1 MRSLTFAVLAIVLFG
16 CSQRNASD
24 QLSPQNVVG
33 LAPGSKEPRFV
44 FVALDGFEWN
54 NEHRL
59 WYNKSAKASVTLD
72 HESRKSFQAVVD
84 DFVADRMLAANLELI
99 SKDIRDMNG
108 RPTLL
113 VHGNRM
119 NSKKPEQFCTVAY
132 GTKTGCA
139 QITAIYP
146 SDMTEDLKGAIEE
159 SLLTSQYEAAD

>member
-1 MRSLTFAVLAIVLFG
+1 MTLA
-16 CSQRNASD
+16 
-24 QLSPQNVVG
+24 
-33 LAPGSKEPRFV
+33 
-44 FVALDGFEWN
+44 
-54 NEHRL
+54 
-59 WYNKSAKASVTLD
+59 